1 MMKFIRKY
9 QWYFYVVVTTM
20 VVISFSFFGTYGAV
34 SNAAGRDV
42 TAFHTLDG
50 RPVPR
55 SELEEMAL
63 FISTDSFDKLLT
75 GPYLGANFLNDGVV
89 QKSVIETGLGAVLIE
104 QFPEIYRSDLET
116 RLQREKRYT
125 PYTHPELPFVSAKGV
140 WNYFAPTINSQLEYV
155 QQSTNPLDPSVTQAL
170 MGLYLAERQ
179 FPSPAL
185 SQMLRYQEKQ
195 YGKPDLNLNRVDLSL
210 FGFHSLD
217 DWFGPRFSR
226 MVAQVIINSAILAEQ
241 KGYRVTNE
249 EAWADLLR
257 NAQKSFHDL
266 NANGIVVAPSL
277 NDYINGQ
284 LRRMG
289 MDASKATKIWRQVLL
304 FTRLEEDLKQ
314 SQLID
319 AQTLASLNQYS
330 LEEVE
335 GNQYQL
341 PKPLQLSDFKN
352 LEHFEVYL
360 DQIAKR
366 GSKGDLMLPKEFLS
380 VGEIQKKAPELVQKR
395 YLVEINKTDLKKLQ
409 TRISLKETLDWELD
423 VNHFN
428 QLKKEFADLGVSES
442 GTLDQRIQALSA
454 LDSSQRA
461 KVDAYA
467 TREIALAHP
476 EWIERGLETSKP
488 ETMTL
493 SIRFKGGK
501 APLPGINNSQGFM
514 DLLDKETS
522 ITKYSQDQDHYY
534 NIRVLDRSAAPEAL
548 TFEEAEKAGLLA
560 PLSKKVLEPYYL
572 QIRTESETGFK
583 KDNGAWKEFTEVEGK
598 VAEEYY
604 KPLLTAIEKQNNK
617 SSTIPDIAASLR
629 FQYYGTQ
636 VKSELEKKGTSAFVE
651 AKKAPDAQ
659 AGKLPAHPS
668 LSQQFLFIEEPKT
681 ISRSSNPEGADLEQL
696 FALKPGQW
704 SPLSTPPHGDITF
717 FQAKEKRIKQDPQ
730 QMFTQAARL
739 NDLIGNEAF
748 LSYFK
753 KVIQEFKEKNAISFD
768 YLNHKQE
775 MSEAEIEPEQDV

>member
-42 TAFHTLDG
+42 TAFHTIDG

-63 FISTDSFDKLLT
+63 FISTDSFDKLMT
-75 GPYLGANFLNDGVV
+75 GPYLGANFLNDGVI
-89 QKSVIETGLGAVLIE
+89 QNSVIETGLGTVLIQ
-104 QFPEIYRSDLET
+104 QFPEIYRGDLET
-116 RLQREKRYT
+116 RLHREKRYT
-125 PYTHPELPFVSAKGV
+125 PYTHPELPFISAKGV
-140 WNYFAPTINSQLEYV
+140 WNYFAPSINSQLEYV
-155 QQSTNPLDPSVTQAL
+155 QQSTNPLDPSVVKAK
-170 MGLYLAERQ
+170 MGLYLAERR
-179 FPSPAL
+179 FPSYAL
-185 SQMLRYQEKQ
+185 SQMLHYQEKQ
-195 YGKPDLNLNRVDLSL
+195 YGKPDPNLNRVDLSL
-210 FGFHSLD
+210 FGYRSLD

-226 MVAQVIINSAILAEQ
+226 MVAEMIINSAVLAEQ
-241 KGYRVTNE
+241 KGYRVSNE

-257 NAQKSFHDL
+257 NGQKSFHDL
-266 NANGIVVAPSL
+266 TTNGIVVAPSL

-304 FTRLEEDLKQ
+304 FKRLEEDLKQ

-341 PKPLQLSDFKN
+341 PKPLQFSDFKN
-352 LEHFEVYL
+352 LEHFEIYL

-366 GSKGDLMLPKEFLS
+366 GSKGDLMIPKEFLS
-380 VGEIQKKAPELVQKR
+380 VSEIQRNAPELVQKR
-395 YLVEINKTDLKKLQ
+395 YLVEVSKTDLKKLQ
-409 TRISLKETLDWELD
+409 MQISLKETLDWELD
-423 VNHFN
+423 ENHFN
-428 QLKKEFADLGVSES
+428 QLKKEFADLGVSQS
-442 GTLDQRIQALSA
+442 GALDQRIQALSN
-454 LDSSQRA
+454 LDAPQRA

-467 TREIALAHP
+467 MREIVLAHP
-476 EWIERGLETSKP
+476 EWLERGLEASKP

-501 APLPGINNSQGFM
+501 APLAGINNSQALM
-514 DLLDKETS
+514 DLLDKES
-522 ITKYSQDQDHYY
+522 FVAKYSQDQDHYY
-534 NIRVLDRSAAPEAL
+534 RIRVLDRSSGPEAL
-548 TFEEAEKAGLLA
+548 TFEEAEKAGVLA
-560 PLSKKVLEPYYL
+560 QLSKKVLEPYYL
-572 QIRTESETGFK
+572 QIRETETGFK
-583 KDNGAWKEFTEVEGK
+583 KDNGSWKEFSEVEEK
-598 VAEEYY
+598 VAQEYF
-604 KPLLTAIEKQNNK
+604 KPLLSAIEKQNNQT
-617 SSTIPDIAASLR
+617 SMIPDIAASLR
-629 FQYYGTQ
+629 FQYYANQ
-636 VKSELEKKGTSAFVE
+636 VKSELEKKGSSPFVE
-651 AKKAPDAQ
+651 AKKAPETNPQ
-659 AGKLPAHPS
+659 KLGSRPS

-681 ISRSSNPEGADLEQL
+681 IARSSEEADLEQV

-704 SPLSTPPHGDITF
+704 SPVSTPPHGDITF
-717 FQAKEKRIKQDPQ
+717 FQVKAAQIKNDPQ
-730 QMFTQAARL
+730 QMFSQAAKL

-748 LSYFK
+748 LGYFK
-753 KVIQEFKEKNAISFD
+753 GVIQELKEKNAISFD

-775 MSEAEIEPEQDV
+775 VSEAEIEPEKDV